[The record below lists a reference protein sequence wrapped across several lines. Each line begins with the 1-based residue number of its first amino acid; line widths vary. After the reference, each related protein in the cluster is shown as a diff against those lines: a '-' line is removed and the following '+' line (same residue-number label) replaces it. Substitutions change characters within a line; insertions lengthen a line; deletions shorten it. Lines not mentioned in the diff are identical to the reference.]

1 MKSSFHYR
9 THAAEA
15 GLIWSILQTKGA
27 STYSR
32 PIGAN
37 GPSIALKAFELALS
51 EQQSPTHPAR
61 PGVPPDQRDGLD
73 RSAKLNP
80 NAIAPCSS
88 NSRQDYCFGRATA
101 DVANEAGPRGR
112 KRNSL
117 IEGDFDLG
125 RLWPERTSPRSTLP
139 PPAGNPHCRPFRSS
153 DAKPVN
159 VGFAEA

>member
-1 MKSSFHYR
+1 MMKSSFHYR

-37 GPSIALKAFELALS
+37 GPSVALKAFELALS
-51 EQQSPTHPAR
+51 EQPSPTHPAR
-61 PGVPPDQRDGLD
+61 LGVPLDQRDGLD

-88 NSRQDYCFGRATA
+88 NGRQDYCFGRSY
-101 DVANEAGPRGR
+101 DPV
-112 KRNSL
+112 
-117 IEGDFDLG
+117 
-125 RLWPERTSPRSTLP
+125 RLPL
-139 PPAGNPHCRPFRSS
+139 
-153 DAKPVN
+153 
-159 VGFAEA
+159 